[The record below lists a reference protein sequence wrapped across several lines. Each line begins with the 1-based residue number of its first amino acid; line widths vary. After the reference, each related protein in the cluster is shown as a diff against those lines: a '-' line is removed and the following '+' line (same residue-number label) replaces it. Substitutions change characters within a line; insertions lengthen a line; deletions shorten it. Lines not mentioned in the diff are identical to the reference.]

1 MFEDIHDS
9 ARLDN
14 RATDLRSACYIP
26 LGDHG
31 VFVAGPDTVGVFDEV
46 TRELAD
52 LLAAAA
58 EADLDR
64 VTRESK
70 LRTQE
75 RQLQQQNDQL
85 TTLNQINET
94 IRAIDRV
101 VVEAET
107 RDEIY
112 HAVCERLTSDDR
124 FRFAWVGAVDP
135 ATETLEPRVWA
146 GDEQGYLD
154 GNQFAVGA
162 SGTEPAGQTAASGEV
177 TMVSNVAADLRRDS
191 WRTDALTRDF
201 MSVLSIPLLYNDLT
215 HGVLTVYADTR
226 DAFDEMAQTVLTEL
240 GETIAAAVSAIERKN
255 ALLTTSITRFV
266 FEIDDSSFILS
277 RLARE
282 ADCTLRYNGGIQQT
296 TDGSYVFVTVEG
308 ADIETLQDCA
318 SGLAGID
325 EVQPIS
331 ADADGGVLR
340 LGLTRPF
347 LALELADHGAVFR
360 EAVAERTKTTLTVD
374 APESI
379 DGQTIRQL
387 VTDTFVEVTL
397 RSKQTLDQTFERDVH
412 AQFLGALTDRQL
424 EVTQTAYYS
433 GFFESPRESTGEDVA
448 ALLGISPPA
457 FYQHIRTVQRKLFTA
472 VFEEASFPVTGQARR
487 VE

>member
-177 TMVSNVAADLRRDS
+177 TMVSNVAADLRTDS

-201 MSVLSIPLLYNDLT
+201 MSVLSVPLLYNDLT
-215 HGVLTVYADTR
+215 HGVLTVYGDTR

-296 TDGSYVFVTVEG
+296 TAGSYVFVTVDD
-308 ADIETLQDCA
+308 ADIESLQDCA

-325 EVQPIS
+325 GVQPIS

-347 LALELADHGAVFR
+347 LTLELADHGAVFR
-360 EAVAERTKTTLTVD
+360 EAVAERTKTTLTID

-397 RSKQTLDQTFERDVH
+397 PNKQTLDQTFERDVH
-412 AQFLGALTDRQL
+412 AQFLEALTERQL
-424 EVTQTAYYS
+424 EVTQTVYYS
-433 GFFESPRESTGEDVA
+433 GFFESPRESTGEEVA

-457 FYQHIRTVQRKLFTA
+457 FYQHIRTVQRKLFTT
-472 VFEEASFPVTGQARR
+472 VFEEGSLPVAGQTG
-487 VE
+487 